1 MIDARMIW
9 FVFPMAKGKDLVDI
23 MAVVIA
29 ARVRLFGFCVA
40 VRLFGLAIVAE

>member
-1 MIDARMIW
+1 MIAARMIW
-9 FVFPMAKGKDLVDI
+9 FVFPMANGKDLDI
-23 MAVVIA
+23 MVIVVA